1 MEWDGAVV
9 HKPVWDGPVR
19 AGLVLGE
26 LFLSTSAADIPVAS
40 ASRDGA
46 AVTQPHQ
53 KVQSRLAKP
62 SLLLE
67 GCYWKALLC

>member
-9 HKPVWDGPVR
+9 HKPVWDCPVG
-19 AGLVLGE
+19 AGVVLGE
-26 LFLSTSAADIPVAS
+26 LFLSASAADVPVAS

-46 AVTQPHQ
+46 AVAQPHQ